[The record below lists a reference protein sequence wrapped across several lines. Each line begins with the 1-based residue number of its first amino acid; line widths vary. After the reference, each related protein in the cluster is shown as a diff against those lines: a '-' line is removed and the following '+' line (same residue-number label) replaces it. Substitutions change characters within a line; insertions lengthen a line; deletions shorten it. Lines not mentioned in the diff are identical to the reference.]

1 VRGDAATAVLL
12 AEAAVRATANFVE
25 INLGMREDDERIE
38 RARELV
44 EMSRRI
50 SRRVIEPEP

>member
-1 VRGDAATAVLL
+1 
-12 AEAAVRATANFVE
+12 
-25 INLGMREDDERIE
+25 MREDDERIE

-50 SRRVIEPEP
+50 SRRVIEPEA

>member
-1 VRGDAATAVLL
+1 M
-12 AEAAVRATANFVE
+12 RATANFVE
-25 INLGMREDDERIE
+25 INLGMREEDERVA

-50 SRRVIEPEP
+50 SRQVLEPEA